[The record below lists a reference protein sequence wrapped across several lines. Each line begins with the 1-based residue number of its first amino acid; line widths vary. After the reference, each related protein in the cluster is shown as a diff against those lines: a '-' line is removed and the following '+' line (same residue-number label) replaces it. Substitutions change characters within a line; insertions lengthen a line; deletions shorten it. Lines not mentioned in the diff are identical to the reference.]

1 MVVSEHSPGCQ
12 FVALSIFILGRFFRS
27 TRSSLNCTKRLSSL
41 SQSCLALCTTQMRGG
56 EASSFLTAAIKFA
69 STRFRAS
76 HKNAD
81 PVAGVWMER
90 HGENELPRI
99 IQMPRA
105 SKQVDQAAVVSLP
118 RLHLAA
124 MSLTKHRG
132 SGSTPSTTIA

>member
-1 MVVSEHSPGCQ
+1 MVILPLNTLVLKLCVGEKLRAFCKFLDVLYGAYCSFGLELSVSFWKFCRCMVLTVFP
-12 FVALSIFILGRFFRS
+12 
-27 TRSSLNCTKRLSSL
+27 SS
-41 SQSCLALCTTQMRGG
+41 
-56 EASSFLTAAIKFA
+56 AAIKFA